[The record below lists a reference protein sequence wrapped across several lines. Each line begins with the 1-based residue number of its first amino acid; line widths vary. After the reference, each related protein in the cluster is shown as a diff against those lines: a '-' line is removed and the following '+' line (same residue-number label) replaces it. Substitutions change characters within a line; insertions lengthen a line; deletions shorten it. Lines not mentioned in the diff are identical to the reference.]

1 MRINKRD
8 QIYKR
13 LAYDKG
19 IDVCAKDLKRTKY
32 FSDLSGVMREL
43 THKNKTTIRETF
55 EYEIYPDIDKLR
67 IKSFQNLIRLLIYL
81 KDILKQM
88 YPNDRGEKLINRLRD
103 LNPMDVIKET
113 NIIEALGVSQRTFY
127 DYINTLQMILDYS
140 NY

>member
-1 MRINKRD
+1 MRINKGD
-8 QIYKR
+8 QVYEK

-19 IDVCAKDLKRTKY
+19 IDISAKDLKRTKE
-32 FSDLSGVMREL
+32 FSGISSVMREL
-43 THKNKTTIRETF
+43 THKNKATIRETF

-88 YPNDRGEKLINRLRD
+88 YPNNDGRKLINRLRD
-103 LNPMDVIKET
+103 LNPMDVIKRT
-113 NIIEALGVSQRTFY
+113 NIIEELGVSQRTFY